1 MTAQIDPSTIGSR
14 TVSRGRTV
22 TEADVVGFATLTGDL
37 HPQHV
42 DAAWAESS
50 RFGERIAHGM
60 LVLSYCVGLV
70 EFDPERV
77 VALRRIG
84 NATFKRPVALGDTIR
99 VESRV
104 EAVAPLDDEHSLVT
118 CAWRVLDQDDRLA
131 ARATVELVWRGAPSG
146 DDRSRAVPAPPP
158 AALDDDFVPIPL

>member
-1 MTAQIDPSTIGSR
+1 MSALDPSTIGSR
-14 TVSRGRTV
+14 TVSRGRTI
-22 TEADVVGFATLTGDL
+22 TEADVVGFAALTGDM

-42 DAAWAESS
+42 DAQWAAGS

-70 EFDPERV
+70 DFDPERV
-77 VALRRIG
+77 VALRKIG

-104 EAVAPLDDEHSLVT
+104 DAVAPLDDRHSLVT
-118 CAWRVLDQDDRLA
+118 CGWRVLDQDDRLVV
-131 ARATVELVWRGAPSG
+131 RATVELVWRT
-146 DDRSRAVPAPPP
+146 DP
-158 AALDDDFVPIPL
+158 AATPAGDAATADDGFVPIPL